1 MRKDSICPAYI
12 SLGQSWNKTSNLE
25 KDIFIMMVEEISTV
39 LAGYTEFVQIG
50 FLWILHTAPLLEGIC
65 KLK

>member
-1 MRKDSICPAYI
+1 
-12 SLGQSWNKTSNLE
+12 
-25 KDIFIMMVEEISTV
+25 MMVEEISTV